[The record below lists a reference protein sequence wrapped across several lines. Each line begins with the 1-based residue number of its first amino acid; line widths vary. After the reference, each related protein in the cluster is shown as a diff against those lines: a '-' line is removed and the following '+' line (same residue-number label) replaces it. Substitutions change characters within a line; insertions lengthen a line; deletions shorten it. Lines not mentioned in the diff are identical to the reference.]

1 MEGVTQGRGQHEKR
15 LGGQNPGPRAA
26 CKGSAWPR
34 PEKPLVVGFRH
45 STSHAGQT
53 CLCCV
58 RYFPPIKLCDGPFQT
73 PVNGKRTGFGG
84 KADMGLNP
92 SLAPNSG

>member
-26 CKGSAWPR
+26 HKGSAWPR
-34 PEKPLVVGFRH
+34 PEKPLVVEFCH
-45 STSHAGQT
+45 SSSHAGQT

-58 RYFPPIKLCDGPFQT
+58 RYFLPIKLRDGPFRTMEWNGMERELGLGARQT
-73 PVNGKRTGFGG
+73 WV
-84 KADMGLNP
+84 
-92 SLAPNSG
+92 